1 MAMRP
6 TSMSPRGDQ
15 TRESL
20 IDAAVEVFGRDGFS
34 AASTRSIADR
44 AGVNQALIGYHFGGK
59 PGLYLAVFDRITR
72 RVAQYLGPVAQAI
85 EEQLEEIRA
94 GDERQAARCVG
105 FIHQLTD
112 ALVATFSAPE
122 SSAWARLVL
131 REQQNPSEAFDRL
144 YGGMIGRMLS
154 LISRLIAHRLRRE
167 AKVIER
173 LRGAGGASLDTL
185 VASVYDDVDPRLHP
199 VAKSSLLA
207 HLLKLEQEG
216 RAARESSAADAVWML
231 KE

>member
-6 TSMSPRGDQ
+6 TSVSPRGDQ

-20 IDAAVEVFGRDGFS
+20 IDAAVTVFGRDGFR
-34 AASTRSIADR
+34 AASTRSIADL

-72 RVAQYLGPVAQAI
+72 RVAQYLGPVAQSI
-85 EEQLEEIRA
+85 EQQLDEIVA
-94 GDERQAARCVG
+94 SEGRQAARCVG

-131 REQQNPSEAFDRL
+131 REQQDPSEAFERL
-144 YGGMIGRMLS
+144 YGGMIGGMLS
-154 LISRLIAHRLRRE
+154 LISRLIAQACATDPNGVETRVMTQTVIGQALVFRSARATVLRQLDWQDIGAAE
-167 AKVIER
+167 ITTIQSVIR
-173 LRGAGGASLDTL
+173 RNVTAMLIGGRS
-185 VASVYDDVDPRLHP
+185 
-199 VAKSSLLA
+199 
-207 HLLKLEQEG
+207 
-216 RAARESSAADAVWML
+216 
-231 KE
+231 

>member
-6 TSMSPRGDQ
+6 TSVSSRGDQ

-20 IDAAVEVFGRDGFS
+20 IDAAVEVFGRDGFR
-34 AASTRSIADR
+34 AASTRSIADL

-59 PGLYLAVFDRITR
+59 PGLYIAVFDRITR

-85 EEQLEEIRA
+85 EQQLDEIVTSS
-94 GDERQAARCVG
+94 DQQAARCVG

-122 SSAWARLVL
+122 SADWARLVL

-154 LISRLIAHRLRRE
+154 LISRLIGHVCATDPAAVETRVMTQTVIGQALVFRSARATVLRQLDWQDIGDVE
-167 AKVIER
+167 IMTIQAVIR
-173 LRGAGGASLDTL
+173 RNVTAMLMGGRS
-185 VASVYDDVDPRLHP
+185 
-199 VAKSSLLA
+199 
-207 HLLKLEQEG
+207 
-216 RAARESSAADAVWML
+216 
-231 KE
+231 

>member
-1 MAMRP
+1 MRP

-20 IDAAVEVFGRDGFS
+20 IDAAVEVFGRDGFR
-34 AASTRSIADR
+34 AASTRSIADL

-72 RVAQYLGPVAQAI
+72 RVGQYLGPVAQAI
-85 EEQLEEIRA
+85 EVQFDEIRV
-94 GDERQAARCVG
+94 GPDRQMARCVG

-122 SSAWARLVL
+122 SSAWARLIL

-144 YGGMIGRMLS
+144 YGGMIGHMLS
-154 LISRLIAHRLRRE
+154 LITRLIAQICATEPDAIETRLMTQTVIGQALVFRSARATVLRQLNWDEIGAAEIVAIQAVIRRNVT
-167 AKVIER
+167 AMLV
-173 LRGAGGASLDTL
+173 GG
-185 VASVYDDVDPRLHP
+185 RN
-199 VAKSSLLA
+199 
-207 HLLKLEQEG
+207 
-216 RAARESSAADAVWML
+216 
-231 KE
+231 